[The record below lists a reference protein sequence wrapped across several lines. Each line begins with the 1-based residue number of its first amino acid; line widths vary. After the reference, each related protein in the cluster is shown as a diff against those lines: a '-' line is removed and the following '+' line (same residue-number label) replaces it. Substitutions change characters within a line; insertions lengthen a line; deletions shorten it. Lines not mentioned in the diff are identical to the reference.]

1 MKKKNNKKIKFK
13 LGNNLALWV
22 LIILGSFFVAQLLP
36 NSLSNVQVDYNE
48 YRELHRKIFGMS
60 QHGGRGSD
68 AGGRYEMKMS
78 SRRFREPADP
88 QLVCCFHQS
97 WPAGFSQFW

>member
-13 LGNNLALWV
+13 LGNNLTLWV

-48 YRELHRKIFGMS
+48 YRE
-60 QHGGRGSD
+60 
-68 AGGRYEMKMS
+68 
-78 SRRFREPADP
+78 
-88 QLVCCFHQS
+88 
-97 WPAGFSQFW
+97 